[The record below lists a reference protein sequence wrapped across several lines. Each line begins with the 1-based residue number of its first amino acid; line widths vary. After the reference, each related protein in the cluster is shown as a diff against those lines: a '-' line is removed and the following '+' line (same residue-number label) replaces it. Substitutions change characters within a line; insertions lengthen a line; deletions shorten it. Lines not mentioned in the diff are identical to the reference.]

1 MVLIIIIVN
10 NNNLRNLIEKYIK
23 KFTLKYVPTK
33 YVKLHKFID
42 NLFITNN
49 RINKILI
56 VIYLVLLIVIKLMNI
71 YFISELNTNID
82 DYILV
87 YNHIKKSSL
96 SIFVLPLLNN
106 NYFTTLRCPYGSHH
120 SLPFIHSLRLL
131 GEGKAIDNKL
141 K

>member
-1 MVLIIIIVN
+1 MGVEVLFFP
-10 NNNLRNLIEKYIK
+10 LG
-23 KFTLKYVPTK
+23 TK
-33 YVKLHKFID
+33 DKLHKFID

-49 RINKILI
+49 RMNKILI

-71 YFISELNTNID
+71 YFISELNTNIY

-106 NYFTTLRCPYGSHH
+106 NYFTSTTLRCPYGSHH
-120 SLPFIHSLRLL
+120 SLPFIRGRKGNGQQTQIIPLSHT
-131 GEGKAIDNKL
+131 GIP
-141 K
+141 